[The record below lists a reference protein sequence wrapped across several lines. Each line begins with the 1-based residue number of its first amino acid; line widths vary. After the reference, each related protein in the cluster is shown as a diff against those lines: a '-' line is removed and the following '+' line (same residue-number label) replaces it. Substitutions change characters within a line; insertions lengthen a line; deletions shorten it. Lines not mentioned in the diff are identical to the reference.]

1 MSRLS
6 AQPARRIAV
15 IAGTA
20 MVALSLNALPFGP
33 QTTSGAAFAQTATP
47 PGHSRPLARPTRPAA
62 PAETPASPTTTTAP
76 PATGAPA
83 ARPTRQQPATPAV
96 PTTTPASPAATPA
109 APEQF
114 TLPARPDTTTM
125 IPCSTRLGMPTGRC
139 SARIS
144 VSPDGAAQIT
154 ATRADGST
162 RTIRFS
168 AGQPDAQPD
177 MVHEQRGDLW
187 VVEFNR
193 DTPNA
198 ERYEIQSALIR

>member
-6 AQPARRIAV
+6 ARPARRIAV
-15 IAGTA
+15 IASTA
-20 MVALSLNALPFGP
+20 MVALSLHVLPFGP
-33 QTTSGAAFAQTATP
+33 QTVSGAAFAQPAA
-47 PGHSRPLARPTRPAA
+47 PGHARPLARPTRPA
-62 PAETPASPTTTTAP
+62 TPATAGATQADTP
-76 PATGAPA
+76 PTGAPA
-83 ARPTRQQPATPAV
+83 ARPARQQTAPAIPATPAA
-96 PTTTPASPAATPA
+96 PATSAATPA
-109 APEQF
+109 TPEQF

-144 VSPDGAAQIT
+144 VSPDGSAQIT

-162 RTIRFS
+162 QSIRFA
-168 AGQPDAQPD
+168 AGQPVAQPD